1 MDEARN
7 LRDADLTIVGGGL
20 VGASLALALEPLG
33 LDIALI
39 EAQPPEPGLLH
50 PSFDERS
57 TAISNGSVRVFR
69 ALGAWQQMRS
79 EASPIRRIHV
89 TDRGRFGVARIDASE
104 QGLEALGW
112 VLPNRAIGAALWERI
127 RRSDSVRLIAPARV
141 ESTSLS
147 DSRRQLAL
155 EHGGERCALGS
166 RLVVAADGARSAVRE
181 QAGIAAERWDYEQTA
196 VVTTMTTQKFHDHV
210 AYERFTPEGPIAVL
224 PLPDGR
230 CGLVWTRHPAAADR
244 LLGLP
249 EPEFLSQLQDAFGF
263 RLGRL
268 LRIGARAAYPL
279 ALSRS
284 ERHAAER
291 LVVVGNAAQGL
302 HPIAGQGFNLGLR
315 DAASLAE
322 VLAEALLEDA
332 AADIGHADLLAG
344 YARWRDEDRRRI
356 VAFTD
361 GLVRLFGSPLGPLRG
376 LRSLGLLA
384 FDSLPPAKRALAGL
398 SVGAA
403 SRVPRLARGV
413 PLRRSGSQA

>member
-89 TDRGRFGVARIDASE
+89 TDRGRFGVARIGAYE
-104 QGLEALGW
+104 PGLEAQGW
-112 VLPNRAIGAALWERI
+112 VLPKRANVAALWERI
-127 RRSDSVRLIAPARV
+127 RRSDAVRLIAPARV

-181 QAGIAAERWDYEQTA
+181 QAGIAA
-196 VVTTMTTQKFHDHV
+196 
-210 AYERFTPEGPIAVL
+210 
-224 PLPDGR
+224 
-230 CGLVWTRHPAAADR
+230 
-244 LLGLP
+244 
-249 EPEFLSQLQDAFGF
+249 
-263 RLGRL
+263 
-268 LRIGARAAYPL
+268 
-279 ALSRS
+279 
-284 ERHAAER
+284 
-291 LVVVGNAAQGL
+291 
-302 HPIAGQGFNLGLR
+302 
-315 DAASLAE
+315 
-322 VLAEALLEDA
+322 
-332 AADIGHADLLAG
+332 
-344 YARWRDEDRRRI
+344 
-356 VAFTD
+356 
-361 GLVRLFGSPLGPLRG
+361 
-376 LRSLGLLA
+376 
-384 FDSLPPAKRALAGL
+384 
-398 SVGAA
+398 
-403 SRVPRLARGV
+403 
-413 PLRRSGSQA
+413 